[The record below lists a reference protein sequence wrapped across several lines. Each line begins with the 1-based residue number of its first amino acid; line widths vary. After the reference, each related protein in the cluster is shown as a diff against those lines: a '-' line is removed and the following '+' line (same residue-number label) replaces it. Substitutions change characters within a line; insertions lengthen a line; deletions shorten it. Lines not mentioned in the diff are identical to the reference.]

1 MRIRSKASLRDA
13 PFRIVYRSSRIRSSA
28 SSTWRAHLSAQHSRL
43 STSFPHP
50 QLFYI
55 DSHSFDSTRPY
66 LNAGDLQ
73 FSFSPSL
80 GFVVPLI
87 ARSNLGYSSQQL
99 FFSTSAP
106 PPHLTGVVSSLT
118 SASPTSSSSITFLM
132 PHVVLRRD
140 WNNLRIAITTNP
152 WVFHVS
158 HVPTGLSGRLLIQP
172 QVEQAPSTYPRG
184 TFFFVSVCLQGYRAS
199 VYFYRRT

>member
-1 MRIRSKASLRDA
+1 MARSPVSPAFATLNLVPASAALLHRLSL
-13 PFRIVYRSSRIRSSA
+13 FRLDQAILKRWRSSVLFLAIAGFRRTIHHTLEARLLLPAALLLDFCSS
-28 SSTWRAHLSAQHSRL
+28 H
-43 STSFPHP
+43 
-50 QLFYI
+50 
-55 DSHSFDSTRPY
+55 
-66 LNAGDLQ
+66 
-73 FSFSPSL
+73 
-80 GFVVPLI
+80 
-87 ARSNLGYSSQQL
+87 
-99 FFSTSAP
+99 
-106 PPHLTGVVSSLT
+106 HLTGVVSSLT